1 MTQQNQTLVK
11 LENAGVLINE
21 KWLVRGV
28 SLEIKKGKIITLI
41 GPNGSGKSTTAK
53 ITLGLYKNI
62 EGRVEKFT
70 NKIAYVPQ
78 KINIDWTLP
87 IRVNDFMN
95 LTSNLKKEEVETALE
110 ITGTPHLKNKDLKSL
125 SGGEFQRV
133 LMARAIAKK
142 PELLVL
148 DEPVQGVD
156 FNGEIA
162 LYELI
167 KKISDTLNC
176 GILLISHNLHVVMSK
191 TDHVVCLNGHVCCSG
206 TPIDVAN
213 NKKYQ
218 ELFVRAL
225 LVGIGMALV
234 TGPLGCFV
242 VWRRLSFFGDTL
254 AHSALLGVT
263 LSYTTEINMALSVF
277 VISSIVALILLKLQ
291 KKTNLPADA
300 LLGLLAHSSLA
311 IGLVVIG
318 LLATIRFD
326 LMGLLFGDIL
336 AVNVND
342 IAVVWIGGAI
352 ILMVLKIIWKP
363 LFASTVNY
371 ELAEA
376 EGMNPEKYNAI
387 FTILL
392 AAIIAISI
400 KMVGLLLITGMLIIP
415 AAMARNLSDN
425 PNQMVIFSII
435 GGLLSVIIGLFT
447 SLEINT
453 PSGPSIITSGLIL
466 FILSL
471 TKIKKKSQLNN

>member
-1 MTQQNQTLVK
+1 M
-11 LENAGVLINE
+11 
-21 KWLVRGV
+21 
-28 SLEIKKGKIITLI
+28 
-41 GPNGSGKSTTAK
+41 
-53 ITLGLYKNI
+53 
-62 EGRVEKFT
+62 
-70 NKIAYVPQ
+70 
-78 KINIDWTLP
+78 
-87 IRVNDFMN
+87 
-95 LTSNLKKEEVETALE
+95 
-110 ITGTPHLKNKDLKSL
+110 
-125 SGGEFQRV
+125 
-133 LMARAIAKK
+133 
-142 PELLVL
+142 
-148 DEPVQGVD
+148 
-156 FNGEIA
+156 
-162 LYELI
+162 
-167 KKISDTLNC
+167 
-176 GILLISHNLHVVMSK
+176 
-191 TDHVVCLNGHVCCSG
+191 
-206 TPIDVAN
+206 
-213 NKKYQ
+213 
-218 ELFVRAL
+218 
-225 LVGIGMALV
+225 
-234 TGPLGCFV
+234 
-242 VWRRLSFFGDTL
+242 
-254 AHSALLGVT
+254 
-263 LSYTTEINMALSVF
+263 
-277 VISSIVALILLKLQ
+277 
-291 KKTNLPADA
+291 
-300 LLGLLAHSSLA
+300 AHSSLA

-435 GGLLSVIIGLFT
+435 GGLLSVIIGLFA

-471 TKIKKKSQLNN
+471 TKIKKNHN